1 MPSTYNMK
9 ATTRRDNA
17 SVVTGKGEAF
27 KLTPFIKT
35 VTVAAATA
43 AGATIDFGKIPS
55 NARIVG
61 ASKVYWDAIST
72 AATTLDLGLAAVD
85 GNITDD
91 ADALN
96 DGLGLIAVST
106 ANVGAFVIKDL
117 SNFGK
122 KAYEHVNG
130 QSTDPG
136 GLLTVYGSLLDQP
149 YATGGDITLELY
161 YYVD

>member
-1 MPSTYNMK
+1 MPTYTQK
-9 ATTRRDNA
+9 ATTRRDNG
-17 SVVTGKGEAF
+17 SVVTGKGEAL
-27 KLTPFIKT
+27 KLIPFIKT
-35 VTVAAATA
+35 VTIAAATA
-43 AGATIDFGKIPS
+43 AGATIDFGQIPS

-72 AATTLDLGLAAVD
+72 AATTLDLGLGPVD
-85 GNITDD
+85 ANITTDP
-91 ADALN
+91 DALN
-96 DGLGLIAVST
+96 DGLVLSAAST
-106 ANVGAFVIKDL
+106 ANVGAFAIKDL

-130 QSTDPG
+130 QATDPG

-149 YATGGDITLELY
+149 YATGGDITLEMY